1 MPSIPTPAPD
11 ASPITAV
18 VFDFGGV
25 IISPITDHIAR
36 IAARHGVTLPQL
48 FGVLLG
54 PHDRST
60 EDHPWHRA
68 ERGELAVA
76 EIMAHLGPWATAA
89 GMTLDGDEIDV
100 ILQAEFH
107 IRDAVVDAIAALHA
121 AGYRT
126 GLLTNSFKEFRP
138 FLEERI
144 DFEVFDV
151 VVDSSEVGLRK
162 PDPAIYELTTGRLG
176 CTPAEVLYVDDFI
189 GNIEGAQLA
198 GWKAVHVTGERS
210 VLDAIAAWTTI
221 AA

>member
-1 MPSIPTPAPD
+1 MPSSPTPASD

-25 IISPITDHIAR
+25 LISPITDPLAR
-36 IAARHGVTLPQL
+36 IAQRHGVTLPQL

-76 EIMAHLGPWATAA
+76 EIMGHLAPWAAAA
-89 GMTLDGDEIDV
+89 GMTLAGDEIDA

-107 IRDAVVDAIAALHA
+107 IRTAVVDALAALHE

-126 GLLTNSFKEFRP
+126 GLLTNSFREFRA
-138 FLEERI
+138 FIETRV
-144 DFEVFDV
+144 DFSLFDV

-162 PDPAIYELTTGRLG
+162 PDPAIYELTTARLG
-176 CTPAEVLYVDDFI
+176 CAPAEVLYLDDFI
-189 GNIEGAQLA
+189 GNVDGARLA
-198 GWKAVHVTGERS
+198 GWNAVHVTSERA
-210 VLDAIAAWTTI
+210 VLDTIASWTTV
-221 AA
+221 AL